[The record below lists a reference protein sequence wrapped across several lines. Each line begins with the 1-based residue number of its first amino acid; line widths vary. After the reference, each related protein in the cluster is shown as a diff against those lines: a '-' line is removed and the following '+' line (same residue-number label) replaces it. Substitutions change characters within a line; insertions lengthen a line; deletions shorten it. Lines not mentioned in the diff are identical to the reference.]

1 MSNWCSISSAPATPF
16 GRTFPTSSRKYSARI
31 RCCRTPPCDRSR
43 SSARRRRDSPRN
55 FARRTRRFPG
65 GASSPCENALIHG
78 YDRVNMARVWLVA
91 QHDVPELIA
100 HLEPLLPP
108 EP

>member
-1 MSNWCSISSAPATPF
+1 M
-16 GRTFPTSSRKYSARI
+16 R
-31 RCCRTPPCDRSR
+31 
-43 SSARRRRDSPRN
+43 
-55 FARRTRRFPG
+55 
-65 GASSPCENALIHG
+65 NALIHG

-100 HLEPLLPP
+100 YLEPLLPP